1 MKPAADV
8 IATEQAPKAIGPYS
22 PAVGVGDLV
31 FLSGQIPLDPATGA
45 IVEGEFAVQAQR
57 VLDNID
63 AVLRAAGCRRDQV
76 VKATVYLTD
85 LTRFTEFNQLYGAF
99 FGEHRPARA
108 VVGVAALPR
117 GATVEVEAV
126 AVR

>member
-22 PAVGVGDLV
+22 QAVGVGDLV